1 MGLKER
7 VSVRVISV
15 TVISVRVKDH
25 TLPDMG
31 EHAGLLGALHAQRTV
46 HLLHRAWCASTGG
59 TMPLLVVPVGGCTA
73 AVCVFCT
80 RTCGDSGFSKIIFLG
95 Q

>member
-59 TMPLLVVPVGGCTA
+59 ATT
-73 AVCVFCT
+73 VCVFCT
-80 RTCGDSGFSKIIFLG
+80 GTCGDNGFSKIIPGFYKYVS
-95 Q
+95 